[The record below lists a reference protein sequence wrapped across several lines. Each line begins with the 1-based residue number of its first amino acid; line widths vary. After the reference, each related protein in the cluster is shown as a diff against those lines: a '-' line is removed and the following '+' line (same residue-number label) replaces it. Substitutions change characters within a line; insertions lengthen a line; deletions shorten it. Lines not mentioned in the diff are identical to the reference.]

1 MTNTLTPF
9 KYLVFCVD
17 EINEIKYDKQKIEK
31 YKCCQI
37 DFHDTR
43 NFPLKIA
50 AIGLS
55 IVFLLAAFRI
65 IVLNST
71 RSFFFHLAFL
81 VLAQFLLFAF
91 PVLEKYF
98 WDTQLVIQQFVWR

>member
-37 DFHDTR
+37 DFHDT
-43 NFPLKIA
+43 
-50 AIGLS
+50 
-55 IVFLLAAFRI
+55 
-65 IVLNST
+65 
-71 RSFFFHLAFL
+71 
-81 VLAQFLLFAF
+81 
-91 PVLEKYF
+91 
-98 WDTQLVIQQFVWR
+98 